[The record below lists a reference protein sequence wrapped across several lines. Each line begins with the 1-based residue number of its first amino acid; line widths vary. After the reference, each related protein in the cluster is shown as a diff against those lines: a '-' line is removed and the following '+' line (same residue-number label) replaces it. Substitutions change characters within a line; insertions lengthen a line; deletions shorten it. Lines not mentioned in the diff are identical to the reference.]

1 MTFAKINNMFRHLKN
16 VHKSKEPFVC
26 KHCGK
31 RFAKSKILTTHL
43 AKHRADKRRAQESA
57 EEALENSGNGRF
69 TCEFPGCDK
78 SYGKKHHLREHER
91 KHSGDMKF
99 ACEVCGKKFYMH
111 VMKRHMYSH
120 TGLKPHV
127 CRWKCGLTFASYG
140 GRMKH
145 ERINHYKVNSV

>member
-1 MTFAKINNMFRHLKN
+1 MFRHLKN

-69 TCEFPGCDK
+69 TCEFPGTVSHFAHFSFTFSFD
-78 SYGKKHHLREHER
+78 YFI
-91 KHSGDMKF
+91 KF
-99 ACEVCGKKFYMH
+99 DNVFNAIWTLAQK
-111 VMKRHMYSH
+111 
-120 TGLKPHV
+120 
-127 CRWKCGLTFASYG
+127 
-140 GRMKH
+140 
-145 ERINHYKVNSV
+145 

>member
-69 TCEFPGCDK
+69 TCEFPGTVSHFAHFSFTFSFDYVHSV
-78 SYGKKHHLREHER
+78 SYAYAVLP
-91 KHSGDMKF
+91 
-99 ACEVCGKKFYMH
+99 FYD
-111 VMKRHMYSH
+111 V
-120 TGLKPHV
+120 
-127 CRWKCGLTFASYG
+127 KCLFSG
-140 GRMKH
+140 GR
-145 ERINHYKVNSV
+145 E